1 MSRSSLD
8 SRVQERAL
16 REHLGPPI
24 GPPIALGPRPLRF
37 DPVSVV
43 LLGIAFGLLAIALRL
58 GSIVLFGALTAA
70 LAAGAAAL
78 LVLRRSR
85 RALLTPFERGLAFES
100 RGRKRTFLL
109 HDLQSLELRE
119 RDVPGGLV
127 RRIAL
132 TDGNGRVRFE
142 QFAGRKEEDRLG
154 GFLVHLL
161 AHLIE
166 IAEKK
171 TISGRDWVLGPDG
184 LSAPAHEHPV
194 PLAEISAVTV
204 RQHRVAVWRPHERF
218 PFFVVPDDSP
228 NAVVLVALLSR
239 F

>member
-1 MSRSSLD
+1 M
-8 SRVQERAL
+8 
-16 REHLGPPI
+16 GPPI
-24 GPPIALGPRPLRF
+24 VLGPRPWRF
-37 DPVSVV
+37 DPGSVV
-43 LLGIAFGLLAIALRL
+43 LLGTALGLLATALRL
-58 GSIVLFGALTAA
+58 ALSSIWIGFIVLFGMLTAA
-70 LAAGAAAL
+70 LAAGAVAL
-78 LVLRRSR
+78 LMLRRSR
-85 RALLTPFERGLAFES
+85 RAVLTPYERGLVFES
-100 RGRKRTFLL
+100 RGPKRTFLL
-109 HDLQSLELRE
+109 DDLQSLELRE
-119 RDVPGGLV
+119 RDVSGGLV

-142 QFAGRKEEDRLG
+142 QFADRKEEDRLG

-161 AHLIE
+161 AHLVE

-171 TISGRDWVLGPDG
+171 TISGRGWVLGPDG
-184 LSAPAHEHPV
+184 LSAPAHDHPV

-218 PFFVVPDDSP
+218 PFFVFPDDSP